1 MGVEE
6 QLTTRLK
13 EAMRARNIREA
24 DVLRMVKTMATKEK
38 AAPGFEGETDDEF
51 WLAVIGRYVKQQR
64 KALAEF
70 EKLGDAA
77 ASQVEQ
83 ARYEIEYLS
92 PFLPEQL
99 GEDAVRALVKQ
110 AIEDT
115 GAVGA
120 KMVGKVV
127 GAVMRAHRD
136 EVDPQLVKAIATEE
150 LG

>member
-6 QLTTRLK
+6 QLTARLK

-38 AAPGFEGETDDEF
+38 TAPGFEGETDDDF
-51 WLAVIGRYVKQQR
+51 WLSVIGRYVKQQR

-70 EKLGDAA
+70 EKLGPDA

-83 ARYEIEYLS
+83 ARFEIDYLT

-99 GEDAVRALVKQ
+99 GEDAVRELVKQ
-110 AIEDT
+110 AIEQT
-115 GAVGA
+115 GAVGP

-127 GAVMRAHRD
+127 GAVMKTHRD
-136 EVDPQLVKAIATEE
+136 SVDPQLVKAIAAEE

>member
-6 QLTTRLK
+6 QLTARLK
-13 EAMRARNIREA
+13 EAMLARNIREA
-24 DVLRMVKTMATKEK
+24 DVLRMVKTMATRER
-38 AAPGFEGETDDEF
+38 AAPGFKGETDDAF
-51 WLAVIGRYVKQQR
+51 WLSVIGRYVKQQK

-83 ARYEIEYLS
+83 ARFEIEYLK

-99 GEDAVRALVKQ
+99 GEDAVRELVRQ
-110 AIEDT
+110 AIEQT
-115 GAVGA
+115 GAVGP
-120 KMVGKVV
+120 KMAGKVV
-127 GAVMRAHRD
+127 GAVMKTHRD
-136 EVDPQLVKAIATEE
+136 RVDPQLVKAIATEE